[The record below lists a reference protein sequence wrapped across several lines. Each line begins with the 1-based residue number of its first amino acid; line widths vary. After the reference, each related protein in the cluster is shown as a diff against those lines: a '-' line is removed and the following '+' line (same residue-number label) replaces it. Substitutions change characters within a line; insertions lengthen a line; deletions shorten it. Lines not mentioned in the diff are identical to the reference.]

1 VLSDYAR
8 ALDQYDHQRLLMAP
22 EMVTASET
30 ETFELTPESA
40 RQAINALRMQFGVAS
55 CLAARK
61 ASRSKA
67 RCAQSIKAS
76 VRRICVRA

>member
-22 EMVTASET
+22 EMVAASET

-40 RQAINALRMQFGVAS
+40 RQAINALRKFGGS
-55 CLAARK
+55 ELFAARRT
-61 ASRSKA
+61 SR
-67 RCAQSIKAS
+67 
-76 VRRICVRA
+76 

>member
-22 EMVTASET
+22 EMVAASET

-40 RQAINALRMQFGVAS
+40 RQAINALRVQFGGS
-55 CLAARK
+55 ELFAARRT
-61 ASRSKA
+61 SR
-67 RCAQSIKAS
+67 
-76 VRRICVRA
+76 